1 MNTIY
6 VKQSSQFCFVFVFCQ
21 IEAVYYFVVGDV
33 PADTKQLL
41 LGKVSD
47 GPCPVNAVSF
57 NAREDETVIFLK
69 ELSRLASGRYDKEG
83 AV

>member
-1 MNTIY
+1 M
-6 VKQSSQFCFVFVFCQ
+6 
-21 IEAVYYFVVGDV
+21 VGDI